1 MLHSNT
7 IENINPLTDNFS
19 VKNKDKFASTNEYK
33 QIKSDSNV
41 PSYIHIN
48 LDNLKCF
55 EQVDNQFQNWGITFS
70 NAIIIEPS
78 NPAFAVPEGV
88 KVLMGGPKNGRIEMY
103 FRSPAKFVSALTRN
117 SHRTIVSAY
126 NQNEELLA
134 KDEVPTSSLLNS
146 NSMISPKTQLTVN
159 AEKIYKVVFYAF
171 DGQFIIIDLSVGF

>member
-1 MLHSNT
+1 MLHSKT
-7 IENINPLTDNFS
+7 IENFSPLTDNFS
-19 VKNKDKFASTNEYK
+19 LKNKYKFAGTNEYK
-33 QIKSDSNV
+33 QIKSDSSV
-41 PSYIHIN
+41 PSYIHLH

-88 KVLMGGPKNGRIEMY
+88 KVLIGGPKNGRIEMY

-134 KDEVPTSSLLNS
+134 KDEIPTSSLLNS